1 MWLRVN
7 DSPVAKIS
15 PRTGGPAGVVGRPQ
29 VPSRGGH
36 GLQLTRTRSAGGT
49 IPTIT
54 GGASR
59 APAVPGRTLRGLW
72 CWQLGDECRTFDG
85 SLSGSIERAVM
96 PAPRR
101 RSRGRRSRSCDGRC
115 GGGRRGTRRRRRG
128 MRAGVRQHA
137 ARMLYGG
144 DGLCIRS
151 PLAWR
156 GVCADCQV
164 CLCVRGAAGAIRVS
178 AKPPDLHPSQSTTSP
193 DPAERRRLLPTRW
206 RCLGPAARRVDRRWS
221 DYTSV
226 TAGRVVSPELVSR

>member
-1 MWLRVN
+1 M
-7 DSPVAKIS
+7 
-15 PRTGGPAGVVGRPQ
+15 VGRPQ

-96 PAPRR
+96 LAPRG

-115 GGGRRGTRRRRRG
+115 GVDVEELGGDVEGCELGCVSTRRACSMAGTGFASGPPWHGAECAPIARCVFACAGPRGRFAFPPSPRTCTRLRALPVRTQRNVDAFSLHAGGASVPQPAASTGDGRITRASRRG
-128 MRAGVRQHA
+128 VW
-137 ARMLYGG
+137 
-144 DGLCIRS
+144 C
-151 PLAWR
+151 
-156 GVCADCQV
+156 
-164 CLCVRGAAGAIRVS
+164 
-178 AKPPDLHPSQSTTSP
+178 HPSSCRG
-193 DPAERRRLLPTRW
+193 DTR
-206 RCLGPAARRVDRRWS
+206 
-221 DYTSV
+221 V
-226 TAGRVVSPELVSR
+226 TRTN

>member
-1 MWLRVN
+1 
-7 DSPVAKIS
+7 
-15 PRTGGPAGVVGRPQ
+15 VVGRPQ

-85 SLSGSIERAVM
+85 GLSGSIERAVM
-96 PAPRR
+96 PAPRG

-115 GGGRRGTRRRRRG
+115 GVDVEELGGDVEGCELGCISTRRACSMAGRALHQVPPGMARSVRRLPG
-128 MRAGVRQHA
+128 VSLRARD
-137 ARMLYGG
+137 RGG
-144 DGLCIRS
+144 DSRFRW
-151 PLAWR
+151 A
-156 GVCADCQV
+156 
-164 CLCVRGAAGAIRVS
+164 
-178 AKPPDLHPSQSTTSP
+178 PDLHPSQSTTSP
-193 DPAERRRLLPTRW
+193 DPAERRRLLLHAGGAWVPQ
-206 RCLGPAARRVDRRWS
+206 PAAYRRRS

-226 TAGRVVSPELVSR
+226 RGVWCHPSSCRGDTRVTRTN